1 MPCDFVIYKLHE
13 FQMHFVHCTE
23 LVIRTRLILRPLVKP
38 SKVTFDADHPFAVGI
53 LSVKCS
59 FVSGSPVEP
68 VNVFYFYRVLDFTGY
83 MRI

>member
-53 LSVKCS
+53 LSQS
-59 FVSGSPVEP
+59 
-68 VNVFYFYRVLDFTGY
+68 NAVLFLG
-83 MRI
+83 RRSNP